1 MNPTYPMI
9 YCHEPE
15 DEPNEEQLLLGHH
28 EGNCNGTGGPYKD
41 CIHCKTE
48 EEE

>member
-1 MNPTYPMI
+1 MI
-9 YCHEPE
+9 YNHEPE
-15 DEPNEEQLLLGHH
+15 DKPNKEQRLLLHH
-28 EGNCNGTGGPYKD
+28 EGNCNGIGSSYKD